1 MVYRTCMLSGL
12 ATSAFNKASGACSAW
27 SVARKLTHARILLLA
42 DEHSADGGQTDESI
56 AKVLHVGHVTVARV
70 RCRFVEEGFEAA
82 LQRRVQRNRRA
93 RKLDGDGEA
102 FLVATA
108 CSEAPEGRTAWTL
121 KLLADRLVACE
132 IVESISTET
141 VRKTLKKTNSSLG

>member
-1 MVYRTCMLSGL
+1 MAKKYRVTLTEDEQ
-12 ATSAFNKASGACSAW
+12 ATLKKLVSTGKAA
-27 SVARKLTHARILLLA
+27 ARKLTHARILLF
-42 DEHSADGGQTDESI
+42 EHSGWTDGRVDRQGP
-56 AKVLHVGHVTVARV
+56 AFGHVTVARV

-82 LQRRVQRNRRA
+82 LQRRVQRNRGA

>member
-1 MVYRTCMLSGL
+1 MAKKYRVTLTEDEQ
-12 ATSAFNKASGACSAW
+12 ATLKKLVSTGKAA
-27 SVARKLTHARILLLA
+27 ARKLTHARILLLA

-56 AKVLHVGHVTVARV
+56 AKALHVGHVTVARV